1 MSTANLPGNIDRLN
15 RPSRA
20 HGAWPVTIL
29 TWSAICYAAYAWTT
43 LERSG
48 LTERP
53 AAFAIGTAVL
63 VALWVAG
70 LVRPLATTVLLL
82 LVIPLFGNQPS
93 GPYME
98 AINLPLAASTAGLA
112 LGARRRRRPDEPV
125 SAVWAAYV
133 MSALLALVPA
143 LPAIWI
149 RAAMINHWPA
159 TIVTALTAAADDPL
173 YSLASFAGVS
183 LSVAFAAAL
192 TMFAPPPAFWTRA
205 VRVLVYGFV
214 AVMAVG
220 VLHYHGLIDL
230 DRSYLL
236 RIDPQAFA
244 SSGFQSIFWNSGWF
258 AWYVVMIAGLA
269 VGHFMSAPAV
279 ERRILAPL
287 LLVCYVYFFTNP
299 QRGGFL
305 ALHAGLA
312 LVAYL
317 YFVSGGGRAR
327 ARLPLIVGGAA
338 AMVGGVVLASALG
351 YVPRSIG
358 ASLFRLVAQ
367 PGSAA
372 SSDSVRVHLWTV
384 AFRMWRDAPIFGQGE
399 GSFAWRF
406 EDYAPVGSP
415 LFYVSHGDAHNT
427 WLQVA
432 STRGLFGLIC
442 LGGVLWTA
450 ARALR
455 AQWRRPSADRGWI
468 LGLSMSLLGFFVY
481 TFVQGMF
488 YLQALQVLFWFILA
502 CAMADEPGG
511 ETPLD
516 RVRRRARRLVP
527 VLSIAALAL
536 QVALAGPQFRA
547 AAATIARQPRG
558 FFAAEGRAP
567 DVPWRWSGAEG
578 TLCMQPE
585 GPIARVRLATGDPR
599 RDAYPRTVT
608 LAINGGVIRRLVVNS
623 PDAVV
628 VDVPVPYA
636 GAPVPASQV
645 FGECSGQ
652 PGEVRLTVAVD
663 RTWRPMGAGLGT
675 DPRRLGVQVFAPAY
689 RSSQ

>member
-1 MSTANLPGNIDRLN
+1 MSTANLPGNIDLLN

-53 AAFAIGTAVL
+53 AALALGTVVL
-63 VALWVAG
+63 VALWIVG
-70 LVRPLATTVLLL
+70 LVTPLATTLLL
-82 LVIPLFGNQPS
+82 LFAIPLFGNQPS

-98 AINLPLAASTAGLA
+98 VINLPLAASTAGLA
-112 LGARRRRRPDEPV
+112 LAARRRHVADGP
-125 SAVWAAYV
+125 AAAAWAAYV

-159 TIVTALTAAADDPL
+159 TIVTALTAPADDPL
-173 YSLASFAGVS
+173 YTVASFAGVS

-205 VRVLVYGFV
+205 ARVLVYGFV

-258 AWYVVMIAGLA
+258 AWYVVLIAGLA
-269 VGHFMSAPAV
+269 VGHLLSAPMV
-279 ERRILAPL
+279 ERRLLVPL
-287 LLVCYVYFFTNP
+287 LLACYLYFFANP
-299 QRGGFL
+299 QRGGFI

-312 LVAYL
+312 LAAYL
-317 YFVSGGGRAR
+317 FFVSRGGGAR
-327 ARLPLIVGGAA
+327 ARLPIIVGAGAALVGGA
-338 AMVGGVVLASALG
+338 VLASALG

-358 ASLFRLVAQ
+358 ASLYRLVAQ
-367 PGSAA
+367 PGSTAA
-372 SSDSVRVHLWTV
+372 SDSVRVHLWTV
-384 AFRMWRDAPIFGQGE
+384 AVRMWRDAPVFGLGE

-427 WLQVA
+427 WLQMA
-432 STRGLFGLIC
+432 ATRGALGLIC
-442 LGGVLWTA
+442 FIAVLWTA
-450 ARALR
+450 VRTLR
-455 AQWRRPSADRGWI
+455 AQWRRPGADRGRI
-468 LGLSMSLLGFFVY
+468 IGLSMSLLGFFIY

-488 YLQALQVLFWFILA
+488 YLQALQVLFWFVLA
-502 CAMADEPGG
+502 WTMAG
-511 ETPLD
+511 EQGSATA
-516 RVRRRARRLVP
+516 VRPSARWGRLAAIAA
-527 VLSIAALAL
+527 IAALVL
-536 QVALAGPQFRA
+536 QVALAGPQIQA
-547 AAATIARQPRG
+547 ASATLTRQPRG
-558 FFAAEGRAP
+558 FFPREGRGAE
-567 DVPWRWSGAEG
+567 VPWRWSGAEG
-578 TLCMQPE
+578 TLCVQPE
-585 GPIARVRLATGDPR
+585 GPIARMRLATGDPR
-599 RDAYPRTVT
+599 REAYPRTVT
-608 LAINGGVIRRLVVNS
+608 LAINGEVIRRLVVTS
-623 PDAVV
+623 PDAIV

-636 GAPVPASQV
+636 GAPVPASQI

-675 DPRRLGVQVFAPAY
+675 DPRRLGVQVFAPTY
-689 RSSQ
+689 RTSQ